1 MSSAL
6 DLSLGALQ
14 VGVGLCC
21 FLVGIVTLQTLNY
34 FRSFDKLLVSSDGR
48 ARVFDL
54 LHSAFL
60 MHTLY
65 EYGVTFYGHPE
76 RMALSVWSLNTS
88 IIFQGLVALC
98 VQSFFCLRI
107 LRISGS
113 WILTA
118 LCMSLCLA
126 RFCMSMTVVSFDFK
140 YYSFA
145 VIETRY
151 QTFTAAALA
160 VIAASDV
167 SIAASLV
174 GSLLK
179 QKSGFA
185 STNKLIDKI
194 IGLVVGTGLLT
205 SILAVIDV
213 ITFVTMQN
221 FVWLAVLVIIV
232 KVYTNS
238 LLASL
243 NERMANR
250 KSELSFGSE
259 GTRPSKIEWRV
270 RSTPGGSYC
279 YQHSNAVDRQP
290 RSGANCAVT
299 ELFLSPLMRSHVP
312 LNPTGTAITKSFP
325 QQMSA
330 REWCSSPAKEWQLV
344 RLLAPELEIRI
355 KVNPWQQS
363 ARKIEHPHPS
373 SYRVDTGA
381 STVLLLLVA
390 IQRGPCYQ

>member
-34 FRSFDKLLVSSDGR
+34 FRSFDKDPWFIKLLV
-48 ARVFDL
+48 ATVYVFDL
-54 LHSAFL
+54 IHSAFL

-65 EYGVTFYGHPE
+65 EYGVTYYGHPE

-107 LRISGS
+107 LKISRS
-113 WILTA
+113 WILTGIS
-118 LCMSLCLA
+118 LSLCIA
-126 RFCMSMTVVSFDFK
+126 RFCMSMTVVSYDFK
-140 YYSFA
+140 FYSFHI
-145 VIETRY
+145 IETRY

-185 STNKLIDKI
+185 ATNKLIDKI
-194 IGLVVGTGLLT
+194 IGFVVGTGLLT

-213 ITFVTMQN
+213 ITFVTMHN
-221 FVWLAVLVIIV
+221 FVWLAILVIIV

-250 KSELSFGSE
+250 ASELSFGSE
-259 GTRPSKIEWRV
+259 GTRASKLEWKI
-270 RSTPGGSYC
+270 RSTPGHSTLNDDVRVGRRGDQVSSY
-279 YQHSNAVDRQP
+279 
-290 RSGANCAVT
+290 
-299 ELFLSPLMRSHVP
+299 ELSDGPQTLKGTFNDPAKSPYTSHVD
-312 LNPTGTAITKSFP
+312 
-325 QQMSA
+325 QD
-330 REWCSSPAKEWQLV
+330 V
-344 RLLAPELEIRI
+344 
-355 KVNPWQQS
+355 
-363 ARKIEHPHPS
+363 
-373 SYRVDTGA
+373 
-381 STVLLLLVA
+381 
-390 IQRGPCYQ
+390 